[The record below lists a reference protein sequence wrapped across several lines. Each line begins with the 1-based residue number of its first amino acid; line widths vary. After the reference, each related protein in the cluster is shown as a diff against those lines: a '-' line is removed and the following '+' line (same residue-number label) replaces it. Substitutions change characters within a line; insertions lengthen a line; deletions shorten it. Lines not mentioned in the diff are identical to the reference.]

1 VEETVVGD
9 VFKRFSKAVCGHV
22 LRSNVLEL

>member
-9 VFKRFSKAVCGHV
+9 VFERFSEAVCGHV
-22 LRSNVLEL
+22 LRADVLEF